1 MTDLSSSLSRL
12 DMDLQSKSFHP
23 DWAITHGLSRYIPLL
38 LFDYFSWSGSSTC
51 FVWDC
56 QKAGRF
62 LPAAIREAAEI
73 DSQLQKAGDKD
84 PQIARL
90 HPPVYSKTQIHFAAC
105 GPEETLPKVPGFPDD
120 LFTSCLQTPL
130 RVALLYHNFQTFP
143 IMATRHDR
151 AFSQRAAP
159 YMEALF
165 YSMSSRLKERLWK
178 EMQALL
184 STIAWHVLDAERYQF
199 LFGHNGD
206 LISNLACG
214 FLLAQRV
221 MSTYHATPE
230 SIPHIPWSTAHSLW
244 TTWDLMLDSFF
255 EQLPPYFDEDVAD
268 HSWEDDLRL
277 VSFIGDQLEGVF
289 TPDIDAAANSDP
301 IAVMGMSRMPIMC
314 SAALFPEHRQKACE
328 ALATC
333 LPSLS
338 IRDLAKAVQGGAL
351 DVALQLLNSDE
362 DFGLAPQLISIWA
375 SLVRDSTSIKL
386 LSTEARTIKRVSD
399 LKSVSFFLEHLDRN
413 LTAKKGEEDQ
423 QIIVQTAAILATIA
437 NHVGGRSAPFFVAQ
451 TLRLAGLMLEYSDG
465 LVQQWGS
472 LLIAEITG
480 SLEGAIDDEENKKL
494 KKQLLGLVENESVD
508 TRATAIYALARR
520 IPIKAAKDI
529 AELADAVSLTSLLL
543 PLAQTDGS
551 PIVRKEIVGISRRLL
566 TNACCWTTLILL
578 IYALQLA
585 VTQLPEHVGVC
596 EELMGDL
603 GDDIHIRQDQKQ
615 LLFGLSDIL
624 KRLTILQHDP
634 DMRVVKVTY
643 ALISK
648 MVGQL
653 RPYMTEA
660 ELGLIFD
667 ATFPAYS
674 HKPVWTVEM
683 INILQKA
690 GKQLIVNWDSTL
702 GKRNDLFECAVNNDL
717 FETSKMSLQDHLS
730 VSQPM
735 CSR

>member
-1 MTDLSSSLSRL
+1 
-12 DMDLQSKSFHP
+12 
-23 DWAITHGLSRYIPLL
+23 
-38 LFDYFSWSGSSTC
+38 
-51 FVWDC
+51 
-56 QKAGRF
+56 
-62 LPAAIREAAEI
+62 
-73 DSQLQKAGDKD
+73 
-84 PQIARL
+84 
-90 HPPVYSKTQIHFAAC
+90 
-105 GPEETLPKVPGFPDD
+105 
-120 LFTSCLQTPL
+120 
-130 RVALLYHNFQTFP
+130 
-143 IMATRHDR
+143 
-151 AFSQRAAP
+151 
-159 YMEALF
+159 MEALY
-165 YSMSSRLKERLWK
+165 YSMSSQLKERLWK

-184 STIAWHVLDAERYQF
+184 STIAWHVLEAERYQF

-289 TPDIDAAANSDP
+289 TPDIDAATNSDP

-351 DVALQLLNSDE
+351 DVALQLLNSEE

-375 SLVRDSTSIKL
+375 SLVRDPTSIKL
-386 LSTEARTIKRVSD
+386 LSTEARTIKKVSD
-399 LKSVSFFLEHLDRN
+399 LKSVKFFLDHLDKN
-413 LTAKKGEEDQ
+413 LTAPEGEEDQ
-423 QIIVQTAAILATIA
+423 QIIVQTAAILATVA

-472 LLIAEITG
+472 LLVAEITG
-480 SLEGAIDDEENKKL
+480 SLEGAIDDEENKTL
-494 KKQLLGLVENESVD
+494 KRQLLGLVENESVD

-520 IPIKAAKDI
+520 IPVKPAKDI
-529 AELADAVSLTSLLL
+529 TELADAVSLTALLL

-566 TNACCWTTLILL
+566 TNACSWTTLILI

-585 VTQLPEHVGVC
+585 VTQLPEHISVC

-603 GDDIHIRQDQKQ
+603 GDDINIQQEQKQ

-653 RPYMTEA
+653 KPYMAEA
-660 ELGLIFD
+660 EFGPIFD

-674 HKPVWTVEM
+674 QKPVWTIEM
-683 INILQKA
+683 INVLSKA
-690 GKQLIVNWDSTL
+690 GKELIANWDSSL
-702 GKRNDLFECAVNNDL
+702 GKKNDLFECAVNNDL

-730 VSQPM
+730 VSYISASFDEAHSHLAP
-735 CSR
+735 

>member
-1 MTDLSSSLSRL
+1 
-12 DMDLQSKSFHP
+12 
-23 DWAITHGLSRYIPLL
+23 
-38 LFDYFSWSGSSTC
+38 
-51 FVWDC
+51 
-56 QKAGRF
+56 
-62 LPAAIREAAEI
+62 
-73 DSQLQKAGDKD
+73 
-84 PQIARL
+84 
-90 HPPVYSKTQIHFAAC
+90 
-105 GPEETLPKVPGFPDD
+105 
-120 LFTSCLQTPL
+120 
-130 RVALLYHNFQTFP
+130 
-143 IMATRHDR
+143 
-151 AFSQRAAP
+151 
-159 YMEALF
+159 MEALY
-165 YSMSSRLKERLWK
+165 YSMSKGLKEKLWK

-184 STIAWHVLDAERYQF
+184 STIAWHVLDADRYQS

-289 TPDIDAAANSDP
+289 TPDVDSASNSDP

-351 DVALQLLNSDE
+351 DIALQLLNSDE

-375 SLVRDSTSIKL
+375 SLMRDPTSVTL
-386 LSTEARTIKRVSD
+386 LSTEARTVKRVSD
-399 LKSVSFFLEHLDRN
+399 LKSVSFFLDHLDKN
-413 LTAKKGEEDQ
+413 LNAQRGEDDR

-437 NHVGGRSAPFFVAQ
+437 NHVGGRSAPYFVAQ
-451 TLRLAGLMLEYSDG
+451 TLHLAGLMLEYSDG
-465 LVQQWGS
+465 LIQQWGA

-480 SLEGAIDDEENKKL
+480 SLEGAIDDPENDKL
-494 KKQLLGLVENESVD
+494 RKQLLGLVENESVD

-520 IPIKAAKDI
+520 IPIKPAKDFTD
-529 AELADAVSLTSLLL
+529 LADAVSLTALLL
-543 PLAQTDGS
+543 PLAETDGS

-566 TNACCWTTLILL
+566 TNACNWTILVLL

-585 VTQLPEHVGVC
+585 ISALPEYRRVC

-603 GDDIHIRQDQKQ
+603 GDAINIKRDQKQ

-624 KRLTILQHDP
+624 KRLTVLQHDP
-634 DMRVVKVTY
+634 DLRVVKVTY

-648 MVGQL
+648 MVAQL
-653 RPYMTEA
+653 KPYMSETDFESF
-660 ELGLIFD
+660 FD
-667 ATFPAYS
+667 ATFPAYNA
-674 HKPVWTVEM
+674 KPVWTPELIQV
-683 INILQKA
+683 LDKA
-690 GKQLIVNWDSTL
+690 GRDLIAKWDQSS
-702 GKRNDLFECAVNNDL
+702 GKENDLFEGAVNNDL
-717 FETSKMSLQDHLS
+717 FETSKMSLQDHLIVS
-730 VSQPM
+730 ARYLSPNVHSPQRHDDKPTAVAKDKIQPGPSEKTYILRHRALEDAMVVAEQQGEDDLDTPVSQ
-735 CSR
+735 S

>member
-1 MTDLSSSLSRL
+1 
-12 DMDLQSKSFHP
+12 
-23 DWAITHGLSRYIPLL
+23 
-38 LFDYFSWSGSSTC
+38 
-51 FVWDC
+51 
-56 QKAGRF
+56 
-62 LPAAIREAAEI
+62 
-73 DSQLQKAGDKD
+73 
-84 PQIARL
+84 
-90 HPPVYSKTQIHFAAC
+90 
-105 GPEETLPKVPGFPDD
+105 
-120 LFTSCLQTPL
+120 
-130 RVALLYHNFQTFP
+130 
-143 IMATRHDR
+143 
-151 AFSQRAAP
+151 
-159 YMEALF
+159 MEALY
-165 YSMSSRLKERLWK
+165 YSMSKGLKERLWK

-184 STIAWHVLDAERYQF
+184 STIAWHVLEPERYQF

-277 VSFIGDQLEGVF
+277 VSFIGDQLESVF
-289 TPDIDAAANSDP
+289 TPDIDAATNSDP

-351 DVALQLLNSDE
+351 DIALQLLNSEE

-375 SLVRDSTSIKL
+375 SLVRDPTSITL
-386 LSTEARTIKRVSD
+386 LSTEAKTIKKVSD
-399 LKSVSFFLEHLDRN
+399 LKSVKFFLDHLDKN
-413 LTAKKGEEDQ
+413 LNASKGEEDR
-423 QIIVQTAAILATIA
+423 QIIVQTAAILATVA
-437 NHVGGRSAPFFVAQ
+437 NHVGGRSPPFFVAQ
-451 TLRLAGLMLEYSDG
+451 TLRLAGLMLDYPNG

-520 IPIKAAKDI
+520 IPIKPAKDI
-529 AELADAVSLTSLLL
+529 TELAEAVSLTALLL

-566 TNACCWTTLILL
+566 TNACSWTTLILL

-585 VTQLPEHVGVC
+585 VTQLPEHVSVC

-634 DMRVVKVTY
+634 DLRVVKVSY

-653 RPYMTEA
+653 KPYMTET
-660 ELGLIFD
+660 EFGPIFEN
-667 ATFPAYS
+667 TFPAFS
-674 HKPVWTVEM
+674 HKSNWTVEM
-683 INILQKA
+683 INTLKKA
-690 GKQLIVNWDSTL
+690 GKELIANWELTA
-702 GKRNDLFECAVNNDL
+702 GKKNDLFECAVNNDL

-730 VSQPM
+730 VSIQ
-735 CSR
+735 S

>member
-1 MTDLSSSLSRL
+1 
-12 DMDLQSKSFHP
+12 
-23 DWAITHGLSRYIPLL
+23 
-38 LFDYFSWSGSSTC
+38 
-51 FVWDC
+51 
-56 QKAGRF
+56 
-62 LPAAIREAAEI
+62 LPAAIREATEI
-73 DSQLQKAGDKD
+73 DSQLQKAGENDA
-84 PQIARL
+84 QIAKL
-90 HPPVYSKTQIHFAAC
+90 HPPIYSKTQIHFAAC

-130 RVALLYHNFQTFP
+130 RVALLFHNFQTFP

-159 YMEALF
+159 YMEALY
-165 YSMSSRLKERLWK
+165 YSMSKQLKERLWK

-214 FLLAQRV
+214 SLLAQRV

-289 TPDIDAAANSDP
+289 TPDIDAATNSDP

-314 SAALFPEHRQKACE
+314 SAALFPEHRQVACE

-351 DVALQLLNSDE
+351 DVALQLLNSKE
-362 DFGLAPQLISIWA
+362 DFGLAPQLISIWS
-375 SLVRDSTSIKL
+375 SLMRDSTSITL
-386 LSTEARTIKRVSD
+386 LSTEARTVKRISD
-399 LKSVSFFLEHLDRN
+399 LQSVKFFLDHLDKN
-413 LTAKKGEEDQ
+413 LNAKRGEEDR
-423 QIIVQTAAILATIA
+423 QIIVQTAAILATVA
-437 NHVGGRSAPFFVAQ
+437 NHVGGRSAPYFVAR
-451 TLRLAGLMLEYSDG
+451 TLQLAGLMLEYSDG

-480 SLEGAIDDEENKKL
+480 SLEGAIDDEENKVL
-494 KKQLLGLVENESVD
+494 KKRLLGLVENESVD
-508 TRATAIYALARR
+508 TRATALYALSRR
-520 IPIKAAKDI
+520 IPIKPAKDI
-529 AELADAVSLTSLLL
+529 IELGEAVSLTVTLL

-566 TNACCWTTLILL
+566 TNACSWTTLVLL
-578 IYALQLA
+578 IFALQLA
-585 VTQLPEHVGVC
+585 VFQLPDHVGVC

-603 GDDIHIRQDQKQ
+603 GDKINIRLDQKQ

-648 MVGQL
+648 MVAQL
-653 RPYMTEA
+653 KPYMTET
-660 ELGLIFD
+660 EFTVIFD
-667 ATFPAYS
+667 STFPAYS
-674 HKPVWTVEM
+674 HTPVWTVEM
-683 INILQKA
+683 VEVLKKA
-690 GKQLIVNWDSTL
+690 GKEIIANWDSSL
-702 GKRNDLFECAVNNDL
+702 GVENDLFQGAVNNDL

-730 VSQPM
+730 VSANSFLEIMLTRQRHDDRKPTAVAKDKVQPGPSEKTYILRHRALEDAM
-735 CSR
+735 VVAEQQGTLLPEQQ

>member
-1 MTDLSSSLSRL
+1 
-12 DMDLQSKSFHP
+12 
-23 DWAITHGLSRYIPLL
+23 
-38 LFDYFSWSGSSTC
+38 
-51 FVWDC
+51 
-56 QKAGRF
+56 
-62 LPAAIREAAEI
+62 
-73 DSQLQKAGDKD
+73 
-84 PQIARL
+84 
-90 HPPVYSKTQIHFAAC
+90 
-105 GPEETLPKVPGFPDD
+105 
-120 LFTSCLQTPL
+120 
-130 RVALLYHNFQTFP
+130 
-143 IMATRHDR
+143 MATRHDR

-159 YMEALF
+159 YMEALY
-165 YSMSSRLKERLWK
+165 YSMSSQLKERLWK

-184 STIAWHVLDAERYQF
+184 STIAWHVLEAERYQF

-289 TPDIDAAANSDP
+289 TPDIDAATNSDP

-351 DVALQLLNSDE
+351 DVALQLLNSEE

-375 SLVRDSTSIKL
+375 SLVRDPTSIKL
-386 LSTEARTIKRVSD
+386 LSTEARTIKKVSD
-399 LKSVSFFLEHLDRN
+399 LKSVKFFLDHLDKN
-413 LTAKKGEEDQ
+413 LTAPEGEEDQ
-423 QIIVQTAAILATIA
+423 QIIVQTAAILATVA

-472 LLIAEITG
+472 LLVAEITG
-480 SLEGAIDDEENKKL
+480 SLEGAIDDEENKTL
-494 KKQLLGLVENESVD
+494 KRQLLGLVENESVD

-520 IPIKAAKDI
+520 IPVKPAKDI
-529 AELADAVSLTSLLL
+529 TELADAVSLTALLL

-566 TNACCWTTLILL
+566 TNACSWTTLILI

-585 VTQLPEHVGVC
+585 VTQLPEHISVC

-603 GDDIHIRQDQKQ
+603 GDDINIQQEQKQ

-653 RPYMTEA
+653 KPYMAEA
-660 ELGLIFD
+660 EFGPIFD

-674 HKPVWTVEM
+674 QKPVWTIEM
-683 INILQKA
+683 INVLSKA
-690 GKQLIVNWDSTL
+690 GKELIANWDSSL
-702 GKRNDLFECAVNNDL
+702 GKKNDLFECAVNNDL

-730 VSQPM
+730 VSYISASFDEAHSHLAP
-735 CSR
+735 

>member
-1 MTDLSSSLSRL
+1 VIPQSS
-12 DMDLQSKSFHP
+12 QEV
-23 DWAITHGLSRYIPLL
+23 TQTSRYIPLL
-38 LFDYFSWSGSSTC
+38 LFDYFSWAGSSTC

-62 LPAAIREAAEI
+62 LPAALREAAEI
-73 DSQLQKAGDKD
+73 DSQLQKAGEKD

-90 HPPVYSKTQIHFAAC
+90 HPPIYSRTQIHFAAC

-130 RVALLYHNFQTFP
+130 RVALLFHNFQTFP

-159 YMEALF
+159 YMEALY
-165 YSMSSRLKERLWK
+165 YSMSKGLKERLWK

-184 STIAWHVLDAERYQF
+184 STIAWHVLEAERYQF

-289 TPDIDAAANSDP
+289 TPDIDAATNSDP

-351 DVALQLLNSDE
+351 DIALQLLNSEE

-375 SLVRDSTSIKL
+375 SLVRDPTSITL
-386 LSTEARTIKRVSD
+386 LSTEAKTIKKVSD
-399 LKSVSFFLEHLDRN
+399 LKSVKFFLDHLDKN
-413 LTAKKGEEDQ
+413 LNASKGEEDR
-423 QIIVQTAAILATIA
+423 QIIVQTAAILATVA

-451 TLRLAGLMLEYSDG
+451 TLRLVGLMLDYPNG

-480 SLEGAIDDEENKKL
+480 FLEGAIDDEENKEL

-529 AELADAVSLTSLLL
+529 TELAEAVSLTALLL

-566 TNACCWTTLILL
+566 TNACSWTTLILL

-585 VTQLPEHVGVC
+585 VTQLPEHVSVC

-624 KRLTILQHDP
+624 KRLTVLQHDP
-634 DMRVVKVTY
+634 DLRVVKVSY

-653 RPYMTEA
+653 KPYMTET
-660 ELGLIFD
+660 EFGPIFEN
-667 ATFPAYS
+667 TFPAFS
-674 HKPVWTVEM
+674 HKPNWTVEM
-683 INILQKA
+683 INTLKKA
-690 GKQLIVNWDSTL
+690 GKELIANWESTL
-702 GKRNDLFECAVNNDL
+702 GKKNDLFESAVNNDL

-730 VSQPM
+730 VSIQ
-735 CSR
+735 S